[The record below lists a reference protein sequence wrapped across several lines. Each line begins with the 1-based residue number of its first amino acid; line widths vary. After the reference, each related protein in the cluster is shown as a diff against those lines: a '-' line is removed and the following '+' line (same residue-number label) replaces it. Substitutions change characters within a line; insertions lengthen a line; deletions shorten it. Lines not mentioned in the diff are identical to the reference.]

1 MFKGKKIHI
10 IKFKVQTSM
19 FKGKKPQTSKVKVVS
34 LCHSVFFCE
43 FIVYFEIYV

>member
-19 FKGKKPQTSKVKVVS
+19 FKGKKPQTSKVAS
-34 LCHSVFFCE
+34 FSMSFCFFCE